1 MGGAVNQN
9 PLRGGS
15 MRIVDAASGSPLTAY
30 KVIDTPAARPTNYV
44 EEPGVNHTDNGVYA
58 RFLNMT
64 AANITIQATTTV
76 NPQNGTPRV
85 PVNAVQL
92 VAANLSQ
99 PLVTAISSDA
109 RHFFVTVVDLGG
121 AALDT
126 TSVAAVLDNQGTNVP
141 VQAAKQGITTTVTYN
156 VFTDKGTVF
165 APGSAHQVLLTFS
178 DNLNRSYTNS
188 LSFTVPGYTTIPSS
202 YAVTGVDTSAA
213 GFSARIHQ
221 IRRTRSPGD
230 PNTIAMA
237 ERQIADGFIDP
248 STGLAYTN
256 MILPG
261 TTGPAPT
268 DPDGIHYVLDVINW
282 NEFGTAS
289 TCNSVTPTNDAGDF
303 QVSFGYPNDVQDTE
317 IPGLYGCIDVSG
329 PDTPGYNDNMV
340 VELTTYLDIP
350 QGYYTLGVNSDDGF
364 KVSVAR
370 GLGDVLGLTL
380 GSFNG
385 GRGSADT
392 LFDVYVPTSG
402 IYPVRLLWWEGGGGA
417 NCEFFYLDPTTFK
430 KTLINDSPAVIH
442 WGNTCP
448 CTGASLIKAYRGTAS
463 ATVKRPYVSRVT
475 PEAGK
480 PEPANTGNGP
490 QSGQLFVFADA
501 DVAAWITDGTITVN
515 PSSVSLIVNGTTYTG
530 ATKSGSVTT
539 VSRPGSLA
547 SLLPGGSNYAAVVY
561 SYTDGGSTVTSTNSW
576 VFTVVPYTVI
586 PAANAVPAASL
597 NLAEAG
603 FKEFIHQIDRTG
615 DSNRGNGNRITGGS
629 DENRMPWPEVE
640 LLSGN
645 INPTNGTA
653 YPNLAQPGP
662 NGNWTYDLTTINFN
676 NNQPNANIGVILGD
690 RTMPGMPGGGSS
702 STGTPAIKGI
712 ENVAAEY
719 RTYLNLA
726 AGAYLFA
733 VNSDDGFVCTS
744 APDTHDTLGTL
755 LGFANIGR
763 GSSNPLPA
771 PSATKPVPTPAVDAN
786 NTTFQV
792 IVPQA
797 GYYPFRIVYWQGGG
811 GIDME
816 FLSIDKASGL
826 QVAINSTNTTV
837 NATNVAP
844 IQAYRTYIGSPRPWT
859 RFSVSPTP
867 WDNRRQQGG
876 PGPILMYG
884 RTPSQPNGS
893 DIANSSSATRPFAD
907 VLGGVIANGSGD
919 PTLALLV
926 NGAPVAATFTT
937 NGNDVTVRYKTPLP
951 SGSTNTATLVYGGT
965 TNSWSFIVQT
975 YTNLNAGDA
984 LPESSADANAR
995 GFLVKMFQA
1004 TNTQPNTVTRAEN
1017 QIAGIIT
1024 PNVAIAGPGPNGSY
1038 IYTNIINWSNNRNG
1052 TNTGVEI
1059 SNFQTNANWTGWPY
1073 ATYPDGPIPGIPGTG
1088 QAANYTDNCAAEI
1101 FAYWDFPVAG
1111 YYRLGVNSDDGFAIK
1126 VGTPGVTN
1134 GTAIA
1139 SVDVGKGSSDIPVSV
1154 NVPQAGLY
1162 PIRLV
1167 YYNGGGGANLEFF
1180 SYDDT
1185 GKKIPINDRNDPTAI
1200 KAYYQVTTVTGP
1212 MFTSATVSGG
1222 TLTINWN
1229 APSSGTLTLQQ
1240 AAVVRGLP
1248 GDFSDVPGV
1257 VGTSYSVQVNAAAQ
1271 KFYRLKQVP

>member
-64 AANITIQATTTV
+64 
-76 NPQNGTPRV
+76 
-85 PVNAVQL
+85 
-92 VAANLSQ
+92 AANLSQ

-303 QVSFGYPNDVQDTE
+303 QVSFGYPQDVRDTE
-317 IPGLYGCIDVSG
+317 IPGLYGCIDTPN
-329 PDTPGYNDNMV
+329 PDAGGYNDNMV
-340 VELTTYLDIP
+340 AEVIAYLDLP
-350 QGYYTLGVNSDDGF
+350 AGYYTFGVNSDDGF
-364 KVSVAR
+364 KVSVAP
-370 GLGDVLGLTL
+370 GIGGDVLGLTL

-385 GRGSADT
+385 GRGSSDT

-417 NCEFFYLDPTTFK
+417 NCEFFYVDLSTGQK
-430 KTLINDSPAVIH
+430 VLINDSPAVQH
-442 WGNTCP
+442 WATGNP
-448 CTGASLIKAYRGTAS
+448 GGASAVKAYKGTATAS
-463 ATVKRPYVSRVT
+463 VKRPYVSRVT

-480 PEPANTGNGP
+480 PEAANTGNGA

-501 DVAAWITDGTITVN
+501 DVSAWITDGTITVN

-530 ATKSGSVTT
+530 ATKSGNVTT
-539 VSRPGSLA
+539 ISRPGSVT

-561 SYTDGGSTVTSTNSW
+561 SYTDGGSTVAASNSW
-576 VFTVVPYTVI
+576 IFTVVPYTVI
-586 PAANAVPAASL
+586 PAANAVPSSSL
-597 NLAEAG
+597 TLADTG
-603 FKEFIHQIDRTG
+603 FKALVSQIDRSG
-615 DSNRGNGNRITGGS
+615 DTNQGNGARINGGS
-629 DENRMPWPEVE
+629 DSNRMPWPEVQ
-640 LLSGN
+640 LVGGN
-645 INPTNGTA
+645 INPTNGST
-653 YPNLAQPGP
+653 YPNLVAGAVSNYDIPGA
-662 NGNWTYDLTTINFN
+662 LNFN
-676 NNQPNANIGVILGD
+676 GPSLLNPAVAPASGIFIGD
-690 RTMPGMPGGGSS
+690 TPMPGLPG
-702 STGTPAIKGI
+702 TGTSPAPPATPGTTTLAQGT
-712 ENVAAEY
+712 ENYAAEF
-719 RTYLNLA
+719 RTYLDLK
-726 AGAYLFA
+726 AGAYVMA
-733 VNSDDGFVCTS
+733 VNSDDGFVAIS
-744 APDTHDTLGTL
+744 APDPHDTLGTL
-755 LGFANIGR
+755 LGFANFGR
-763 GSSNPLPA
+763 GNANPLPA
-771 PSATKPVPTPAVDAN
+771 PAATAQVPTPGTGN
-786 NTTFQV
+786 GNSTFQFV
-792 IVPQA
+792 VTQDGI
-797 GYYPFRIVYWQGGG
+797 YPVRILYWQGSG
-811 GIDME
+811 GINIE
-816 FLSIDKASGL
+816 FLSVDKASGL
-826 QVAINSTNTTV
+826 QALINGTETVATSTNV
-837 NATNVAP
+837 VP
-844 IQAYRTYIGSPRPWT
+844 IKAYRTYIGSPRPWV

-867 WDNRRQQGG
+867 WDNRHQQGG
-876 PGPILMYG
+876 PGAGPMRMYG
-884 RTPSQPNGS
+884 RTVSQINAS
-893 DIANSSSATRPFAD
+893 DINNSANNTRPFAD
-907 VLGGVIANGSGD
+907 VLGAVIANGSGD

-926 NGAPVAATFTT
+926 NGSPVAATFTT
-937 NGNDVTVRYKTPLP
+937 NANDVTIRYKTPLP
-951 SGSTNTATLVYGGT
+951 SGSTNTATLVYGRT
-965 TNSWSFIVQT
+965 SNSWSFIVQT

-1024 PNVAIAGPGPNGSY
+1024 PNVALAGPGPNGSY
-1038 IYTNIINWSNNRNG
+1038 IYTNVINWSNNRNG

-1059 SNFQTNANWTGWPY
+1059 GNFQTNANWTGWPY
-1073 ATYPDGPIPGIPGTG
+1073 ATYPDAPIPGIPGTG
-1088 QAANYTDNCAAEI
+1088 QAANYTDNIAAEI
-1101 FAYWDFPVAG
+1101 FAYWDFPAAG

>member
-64 AANITIQATTTV
+64 
-76 NPQNGTPRV
+76 
-85 PVNAVQL
+85 
-92 VAANLSQ
+92 AANLSQ

-317 IPGLYGCIDVSG
+317 IPGLYGCPDNAI
-329 PDTPGYNDNMV
+329 PDTPGYNDNIV
-340 VELTTYLDIP
+340 VEVTTYLDIP
-350 QGYYTLGVNSDDGF
+350 EGYYTFGVNSDDGF
-364 KVSVAR
+364 KVSVAP
-370 GLGDVLGLTL
+370 GIGGDVLGLTL
-380 GSFNG
+380 GSFNT

-392 LFDVYVPTSG
+392 LFDVYVPNSG

-417 NCEFFYLDPTTFK
+417 NCEFFYVDPTTFK
-430 KTLINDSPAVIH
+430 KTLINDSPAVTH
-442 WGNTCP
+442 WGTGSP
-448 CTGASLIKAYRGTAS
+448 LGASLIKAYRGTAS
-463 ATVKRPYVSRVT
+463 ASVKRPYVSRVT

-539 VSRPGSLA
+539 LSRPGSLA

-561 SYTDGGSTVTSTNSW
+561 SYTDGGSTVAASNSW
-576 VFTVVPYTVI
+576 IFTVVPYTVI
-586 PAANAVPAASL
+586 PAANAVPSSSL
-597 NLAEAG
+597 TLADTG
-603 FKEFIHQIDRTG
+603 FKALVSQIDRSG
-615 DSNRGNGNRITGGS
+615 DTNQGNGARINGGS
-629 DENRMPWPEVE
+629 DSNRMPWPEVQ
-640 LLSGN
+640 LVGGN
-645 INPTNGTA
+645 INPTNGST
-653 YPNLAQPGP
+653 YPNLVAGAVSNYDIPGA
-662 NGNWTYDLTTINFN
+662 LNFN
-676 NNQPNANIGVILGD
+676 GPSLLNPAVAPASGIFIGD
-690 RTMPGMPGGGSS
+690 TPMPGLPG
-702 STGTPAIKGI
+702 TGTSPAPPATPGTTTLAQGT
-712 ENVAAEY
+712 ENYAAEF
-719 RTYLNLA
+719 RTYLDLK
-726 AGAYLFA
+726 AGAYVMA
-733 VNSDDGFVCTS
+733 VNSDDGFVAIS
-744 APDTHDTLGTL
+744 APDPHDTLGTL
-755 LGFANIGR
+755 LGFANFGR
-763 GSSNPLPA
+763 GNANPLPA
-771 PSATKPVPTPAVDAN
+771 PAATAQVPTPGTGN
-786 NTTFQV
+786 GNSTFQFV
-792 IVPQA
+792 VTQDGI
-797 GYYPFRIVYWQGGG
+797 YPVRILYWQGSG
-811 GIDME
+811 GINIE
-816 FLSIDKASGL
+816 FLSVDKASGL
-826 QVAINSTNTTV
+826 QALINGTNTVASSTNV
-837 NATNVAP
+837 VP
-844 IQAYRTYIGSPRPWT
+844 IKAYRTYIGSPRPWVK
-859 RFSVSPTP
+859 FSVSPTP
-867 WDNRRQQGG
+867 WDNRHQQGG
-876 PGPILMYG
+876 PGAGPMRMYG
-884 RTPSQPNGS
+884 RTVSQINAS
-893 DIANSSSATRPFAD
+893 DINNSANNTRPFAD

-926 NGAPVAATFTT
+926 NGSPVAATFTT
-937 NGNDVTVRYKTPLP
+937 NANDVTIRYKTPLP
-951 SGSTNTATLVYGGT
+951 SGSTNTATLVYGRT
-965 TNSWSFIVQT
+965 SNSWSFIVQT

-1024 PNVAIAGPGPNGSY
+1024 PNVALAGPGPNGSY

-1052 TNTGVEI
+1052 TNTGVELG
-1059 SNFQTNANWTGWPY
+1059 NFQTNANWTGWPY
-1073 ATYPDGPIPGIPGTG
+1073 ATYPDAPIPGIPGTG
-1088 QAANYTDNCAAEI
+1088 QAANYTDNIAAEI
-1101 FAYWDFPVAG
+1101 FAYWDFPAAG

-1139 SVDVGKGSSDIPVSV
+1139 SVDVGKGPSDIPVSV

-1167 YYNGGGGANLEFF
+1167 YYNGGGGAQLEFF

-1200 KAYYQVTTVTGP
+1200 KAYYQLAGVAGP

-1222 TLTINWN
+1222 QLTLNWN

-1257 VGTSYSVQVNAAAQ
+1257 VGTTYSVPVNAAAQ